1 MLINEACRKSGL
13 TKKAIEYYETQGLI
27 HPVIRENSYREFAE
41 DDIRRLKRIAVLR
54 RLGLSV
60 PDIRQVLTDN
70 NTAVLQAISTRKAL
84 ELEYAQDK
92 QQLLKELVETRDWE
106 DIRTRLEQLDR
117 KQSIRQR
124 LLDRFPGPW
133 GQYLSFHF
141 APYLSEP
148 VGTVQQQEAFETIID
163 YLDRIEI
170 SLPEDL
176 MTILDEAARSKE
188 PSVTDQVQKNMAAA
202 LQDPGQYLD
211 ANREMLERYLAFRNS
226 REYRNS
232 PAGKLQRWMEQ
243 FSKESGYQEIF
254 IPAMK
259 RLSPSYRAYHE
270 KLTCADRRFQSSL
283 KMTDTPD

>member
-27 HPVIRENSYREFAE
+27 HPVIRENGYREFAE

-124 LLDRFPGPW
+124 LQIGRA
-133 GQYLSFHF
+133 SC
-141 APYLSEP
+141 
-148 VGTVQQQEAFETIID
+148 
-163 YLDRIEI
+163 
-170 SLPEDL
+170 
-176 MTILDEAARSKE
+176 
-188 PSVTDQVQKNMAAA
+188 
-202 LQDPGQYLD
+202 
-211 ANREMLERYLAFRNS
+211 RERV
-226 REYRNS
+226 
-232 PAGKLQRWMEQ
+232 
-243 FSKESGYQEIF
+243 
-254 IPAMK
+254 
-259 RLSPSYRAYHE
+259 
-270 KLTCADRRFQSSL
+270 
-283 KMTDTPD
+283 

>member
-27 HPVIRENSYREFAE
+27 HPVIQENGYREFTE

-54 RLGLSV
+54 SLGLSV
-60 PDIRQVLTDN
+60 PDIRQVLTDS
-70 NTAVLQAISTRKAL
+70 NTTALQAISTRKAL
-84 ELEYAQDK
+84 ELEYSRDR
-92 QQLLKELVETRDWE
+92 QQLLEELAENRDWE

-124 LLDRFPGPW
+124 LLDRFPGSW

-141 APYLSEP
+141 APYLNEP
-148 VGTVQQQEAFETIID
+148 VQTVQQQEAFETIID
-163 YLDRIEI
+163 YLDRLEI

-176 MTILDEAARSKE
+176 LTILDEAAKSAE
-188 PSVTDQVQKNMAAA
+188 PSVTDQVQKNLAVA
-202 LQDPGQYLD
+202 LQDPGQYLE
-211 ANREMLERYLAFRNS
+211 ANREMLDQYLTFRNS

-243 FSKESGYQEIF
+243 FSKESGYQETF

-270 KLTCADRRFQSSL
+270 KLTRADQIFQSGL
-283 KMTDTPD
+283 KND